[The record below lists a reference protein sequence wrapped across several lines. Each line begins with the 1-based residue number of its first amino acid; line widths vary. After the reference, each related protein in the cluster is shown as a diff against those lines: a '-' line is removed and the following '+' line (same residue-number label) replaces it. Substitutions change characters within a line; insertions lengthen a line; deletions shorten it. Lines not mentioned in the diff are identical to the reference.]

1 MSGVLGRTSGELR
14 RAGREAHAAWSSRSA
29 IAVGLLVAA
38 AIVPPATGVLGPLDE
53 LAGGLY
59 LALAAVGLGFA
70 VGIGGLPSL
79 AQGAFVGVGAFAC
92 ALVRSRLGW
101 PFAPAVVLGALAA
114 GAAGLAVGFAAVRLR
129 PAAVAVATFLL
140 SWLALFV
147 LEAFPSAFGGA
158 EGLALAPALSA
169 RAHYELALALLAVGV
184 LAFAVLN
191 RSPVGLRLAAVRDHP
206 GAASVAGV
214 PASRLQA
221 QAFAFAAVLAGFAG
235 GLGVDL
241 AGVADPSAY
250 GPSLSFKL
258 FVAVLI
264 GGAVTALGGPAGIA
278 LLGLVALVA
287 RTAAGSSDQL
297 AARFQTMTSAVLVV
311 LILSAE
317 LDGIVPAALRRLR
330 ARRLPS
336 HAPVAA
342 LAARPGA
349 TALRATALTKR
360 YGSVTALAGI
370 DLAVEPGMVA
380 ALIGPNGSGK
390 TTALRA
396 LAGAIPVDGG
406 RIAVG
411 AVDVTTE
418 PVASRVRLGIVRTLQ
433 SAAVFPELTALEN
446 VLVAVAGR
454 RRHGGFGR
462 ALAATPLY
470 RRETLAARAS
480 AVEALDAL
488 GLRERADTR
497 ADELSTTERRLLA
510 IAIALG
516 ADPQILLLDEPS
528 AAVGLSELPR
538 LAAAILGLRARGVGL
553 LVVEHNLRLV
563 RAIADRVMVL
573 DGGRVISA
581 GTPDEVGRDP
591 VVQAA
596 YLGRTVI

>member
-1 MSGVLGRTSGELR
+1 
-14 RAGREAHAAWSSRSA
+14 
-29 IAVGLLVAA
+29 
-38 AIVPPATGVLGPLDE
+38 
-53 LAGGLY
+53 
-59 LALAAVGLGFA
+59 
-70 VGIGGLPSL
+70 
-79 AQGAFVGVGAFAC
+79 
-92 ALVRSRLGW
+92 
-101 PFAPAVVLGALAA
+101 
-114 GAAGLAVGFAAVRLR
+114 
-129 PAAVAVATFLL
+129 
-140 SWLALFV
+140 
-147 LEAFPSAFGGA
+147 
-158 EGLALAPALSA
+158 
-169 RAHYELALALLAVGV
+169 
-184 LAFAVLN
+184 
-191 RSPVGLRLAAVRDHP
+191 
-206 GAASVAGV
+206 
-214 PASRLQA
+214 
-221 QAFAFAAVLAGFAG
+221 
-235 GLGVDL
+235 
-241 AGVADPSAY
+241 
-250 GPSLSFKL
+250 
-258 FVAVLI
+258 
-264 GGAVTALGGPAGIA
+264 
-278 LLGLVALVA
+278 
-287 RTAAGSSDQL
+287 
-297 AARFQTMTSAVLVV
+297 
-311 LILSAE
+311 
-317 LDGIVPAALRRLR
+317 
-330 ARRLPS
+330 
-336 HAPVAA
+336 
-342 LAARPGA
+342 
-349 TALRATALTKR
+349 
-360 YGSVTALAGI
+360 
-370 DLAVEPGMVA
+370 MVA

-406 RIAVG
+406 RITVG